1 MAHKGHSVA
10 HMDHSTALGHQAAE
24 WVKTTAAKRGT
35 SLRSLAEQSDIT
47 WPTFVRRLA
56 GVSPFTV
63 VEFDRVARVLGATA
77 GEIIAEIEG
86 RAA

>member
-1 MAHKGHSVA
+1 
-10 HMDHSTALGHQAAE
+10 MDHSTALGHQAAE
-24 WVKTTAAKRGT
+24 WVKTSAARQGI
-35 SLRSLAEQSDIT
+35 SLRTLAEQSDIT

-63 VEFDRVARVLGATA
+63 VEFDRVARALGTTA
-77 GEIIAEIEG
+77 GEIFAEIEG